1 MGIESKNVIDIP
13 ETKVNKPSEQDT
25 KKAVENVKQNISR
38 AKEAHKA
45 GDIEAQVGPILEKFG
60 VNSNQIDKI
69 VSSLSKMSDSKRKNF
84 IESIKFAGEVGD
96 KGLIDSELKDILN
109 IKETKNILEKNA
121 KNKAE
126 INQNK
131 TEINQNKTE
140 INQNKTEINQ
150 NKTEINQNKTEIN
163 QNKTE
168 INQNKTEINQNKTK
182 EVINNSQTKVNN
194 EKVQENTRIEQDL
207 QSLRKMANSLG
218 NKPEYQAYKDV
229 LMKYDVAD
237 FMANKEQVLAEL
249 KQALSPKV
257 LANIAKEVG
266 VNTPE
271 YKEFKN
277 TLISLEGGSGS
288 YFKSQFEAIERV
300 GAEYAKDFGKLGV
313 DRAGGKTDLDGNL
326 KFDSGN
332 SVIKVDKEGKRSLSL
347 KGSDYELKSDVADQ
361 EITKK
366 IDESTNKLQE
376 KLEPINKEL
385 GSIEELQ
392 KFMEKNK
399 DLPIEE
405 IQKFI
410 FFNFKDKI
418 DISDLQFLRT
428 KEELSLRLEKRGK
441 ELQKEKNRL
450 VFSTNEFIKNLLQQN
465 AIDTEKKDFERKKV
479 LDFLNKIG
487 FDLIPQKVSENI
499 FKMINESSSYKM
511 KLGLSDD
518 INIAEGKFGIQKQ
531 SDGLQ
536 FKDKKAFIKLVN
548 KMLTGTEDLPN
559 TMTDSGT
566 ISFFNSAK
574 DKKEGNINTSKKEY
588 INTQLGASPQFRIME
603 NLGIGI

>member
-1 MGIESKNVIDIP
+1 MWVEKQNSNESSEKQI
-13 ETKVNKPSEQDT
+13 NKPKKTEQET
-25 KKAVENVKQNISR
+25 QKAVDNVKQNISK
-38 AKEAHKA
+38 AKEAHKS
-45 GDIEAQVGPILEKFG
+45 GDIETQVWPILEKFWISEKR
-60 VNSNQIDKI
+60 VDTIINRLSKLNDKSREALINQIKSWNKDLAIKI
-69 VSSLSKMSDSKRKNF
+69 
-84 IESIKFAGEVGD
+84 
-96 KGLIDSELKDILN
+96 IDRLAPEGN
-109 IKETKNILEKNA
+109 V
-121 KNKAE
+121 NKE

-131 TEINQNKTE
+131 TEINDNNAKIQQVKTE
-140 INQNKTEINQ
+140 EKQVKTE
-150 NKTEINQNKTEIN
+150 EVR
-163 QNKTE
+163 
-168 INQNKTEINQNKTK
+168 
-182 EVINNSQTKVNN
+182 VINKIEENKDLERDYNNLRNIAKNLDSSNSQYRDFKAVL
-194 EKVQENTRIEQDL
+194 EKFYPITEEN
-207 QSLRKMANSLG
+207 K
-218 NKPEYQAYKDV
+218 
-229 LMKYDVAD
+229 
-237 FMANKEQVLAEL
+237 KEFISEL

-257 LANIAKEVG
+257 LASIAKEVW

-277 TLISLEGGSGS
+277 TLISLEWWSGS

-300 GAEYAKDFGKLGV
+300 GAEYAKDFWKLWV
-313 DRAGGKTDLDGNL
+313 DKAGARTDLDWNL

-385 GSIEELQ
+385 WSIEELQ

-410 FFNFKDKI
+410 FLNFKDEI
-418 DISDLQFLRT
+418 NISELQFLRT

-479 LDFLNKIG
+479 LDFLNKIW

-511 KLGLSDD
+511 KLWLSDD
-518 INIAEGKFGIQKQ
+518 INIAEWKFWIQKQ

-548 KMLTGTEDLPN
+548 KMLTWTEDLPN

-574 DKKEGNINTSKKEY
+574 DKKEWNINTSKKEY
-588 INTQLGASPQFRIME
+588 INTQLWASPQFRIME

>member
-1 MGIESKNVIDIP
+1 MWVEKQNSNESSEKQI
-13 ETKVNKPSEQDT
+13 NKPKKTEQET
-25 KKAVENVKQNISR
+25 QKAVENVKQNISK
-38 AKEAHKA
+38 AKEAHKS
-45 GDIEAQVGPILEKFG
+45 GDIETQVWPILEKFWISEKR
-60 VNSNQIDKI
+60 VDTIINRLSKLNDKSREVLINQIKSWNKDLAIKI
-69 VSSLSKMSDSKRKNF
+69 
-84 IESIKFAGEVGD
+84 
-96 KGLIDSELKDILN
+96 IDRLAPEGN
-109 IKETKNILEKNA
+109 V
-121 KNKAE
+121 NKE

-131 TEINQNKTE
+131 TEINDNNAKIQQVKTE
-140 INQNKTEINQ
+140 EKQVKTEEKQ
-150 NKTEINQNKTEIN
+150 VKTEEVR
-163 QNKTE
+163 
-168 INQNKTEINQNKTK
+168 
-182 EVINNSQTKVNN
+182 VINKIEENKDLERDYNNLRNIAKNLDFSNSQYRDFKAVL
-194 EKVQENTRIEQDL
+194 EKFYPITEEN
-207 QSLRKMANSLG
+207 K
-218 NKPEYQAYKDV
+218 
-229 LMKYDVAD
+229 
-237 FMANKEQVLAEL
+237 KEFISEL

-257 LANIAKEVG
+257 LASIAKEVW

-277 TLISLEGGSGS
+277 TLISLEWWSGS

-300 GAEYAKDFGKLGV
+300 GAEYAKDFWKLWV
-313 DRAGGKTDLDGNL
+313 DKAGARTDLDWNL

-361 EITKK
+361 EITNK
-366 IDESTNKLQE
+366 IDEATNKLQD

-385 GSIEELQ
+385 WSIEEIQ

-410 FFNFKDKI
+410 FLNFKDEI
-418 DISDLQFLRT
+418 NISDLQFLRT

-479 LDFLNKIG
+479 LDFLNKIW

-511 KLGLSDD
+511 KLWLSDD
-518 INIAEGKFGIQKQ
+518 INIAEWKFWIQKQ

-548 KMLTGTEDLPN
+548 KMLTWTEDLPN

-574 DKKEGNINTSKKEY
+574 DKKEWNINTSKKEY
-588 INTQLGASPQFRIME
+588 INTQLWASPQFRIME

>member
-1 MGIESKNVIDIP
+1 MSI
-13 ETKVNKPSEQDT
+13 ETKNNLDSQEQKINKPKKTEQET
-25 KKAVENVKQNISR
+25 QKAVENVKKWIDK
-38 AKEAHKA
+38 AKEARNMWN
-45 GDIEAQVGPILEKFG
+45 IETQVWPILERFWISEKD
-60 VNSNQIDKI
+60 VNKVVNI
-69 VSSLSKMSDSKRKNF
+69 LSKSWESFKNNF
-84 IESIKFAGEVGD
+84 IKKINLFWKSGN
-96 KGLIDSELKDILN
+96 KDFI
-109 IKETKNILEKNA
+109 IKEINRLVW
-121 KNKAE
+121 NKE
-126 INQNK
+126 D
-131 TEINQNKTE
+131 
-140 INQNKTEINQ
+140 
-150 NKTEINQNKTEIN
+150 
-163 QNKTE
+163 
-168 INQNKTEINQNKTK
+168 NQNKTEINQNKTK
-182 EVINNSQTKVNN
+182 EVINISQTKVNN

-207 QSLRKMANSLG
+207 QSLRKMANSLW

-229 LMKYDVAD
+229 LKKYDVAD

-257 LANIAKEVG
+257 LASIAKEVW

-277 TLISLEGGSGS
+277 TLISLEWWSGS

-300 GAEYAKDFGKLGV
+300 GAEYAKDFWKLWV
-313 DRAGGKTDLDGNL
+313 DRAGGKTDLDWNL

-366 IDESTNKLQE
+366 IDDATNSLQK

-385 GSIEELQ
+385 WSIEEIQ

-410 FFNFKDKI
+410 FLNFKDEI
-418 DISDLQFLRT
+418 NISDLQFLRT

-479 LDFLNKIG
+479 LDFLNKIW

-499 FKMINESSSYKM
+499 FKMINESSSYKI
-511 KLGLSDD
+511 KLWLSDD
-518 INIAEGKFGIQKQ
+518 INIAEWKFWIQKQ

-548 KMLTGTEDLPN
+548 KMLTWTEDLPN

-574 DKKEGNINTSKKEY
+574 DKKEWNINTSKKEY
-588 INTQLGASPQFRIME
+588 INTQLWASPQFRIME

>member
-1 MGIESKNVIDIP
+1 MWIESKNVIDIP

-45 GDIEAQVGPILEKFG
+45 WDIEAQVWPILEKFW

-84 IESIKFAGEVGD
+84 IESIKFAGEVWD
-96 KGLIDSELKDILN
+96 KWLIDSELKDILN

-131 TEINQNKTE
+131 A
-140 INQNKTEINQ
+140 
-150 NKTEINQNKTEIN
+150 EINQNKTEIN

-207 QSLRKMANSLG
+207 QSLRKMANSLW

-257 LANIAKEVG
+257 LASIAKEVW

-277 TLISLEGGSGS
+277 TLISLEWWSGS

-300 GAEYAKDFGKLGV
+300 GAEYAKDFWKLWV
-313 DRAGGKTDLDGNL
+313 DRAGGKTDLDWNL

-385 GSIEELQ
+385 WSIEELQ

-410 FFNFKDKI
+410 FLNFKEKI

-479 LDFLNKIG
+479 LDFLNKIW

-511 KLGLSDD
+511 KLWLSDD
-518 INIAEGKFGIQKQ
+518 INIAEWKFWIQKQ

-548 KMLTGTEDLPN
+548 KMLTWTEDLPN

-574 DKKEGNINTSKKEY
+574 DKKEWNINTSKKEY
-588 INTQLGASPQFRIME
+588 INTQLWASPQFRIME

>member
-1 MGIESKNVIDIP
+1 MSI
-13 ETKVNKPSEQDT
+13 ETKNNLDSQEQKINKPKKTEQET
-25 KKAVENVKQNISR
+25 QKAVENVKKWIDK
-38 AKEAHKA
+38 AKEARNMWN
-45 GDIEAQVGPILEKFG
+45 IETQVWPILERFWISEKD
-60 VNSNQIDKI
+60 VNKVVNI
-69 VSSLSKMSDSKRKNF
+69 LSKSWESFKNNF
-84 IESIKFAGEVGD
+84 IKKINLFWKSGN
-96 KGLIDSELKDILN
+96 KDFI
-109 IKETKNILEKNA
+109 IKEINRLVW
-121 KNKAE
+121 NKE
-126 INQNK
+126 DS
-131 TEINQNKTE
+131 
-140 INQNKTEINQ
+140 
-150 NKTEINQNKTEIN
+150 

-182 EVINNSQTKVNN
+182 EVINISQTKVNN

-207 QSLRKMANSLG
+207 QSLIKMANSLW

-257 LANIAKEVG
+257 LASIAKEVW

-277 TLISLEGGSGS
+277 TLISLEWWSGS

-300 GAEYAKDFGKLGV
+300 GAEYAKDFWKLWV
-313 DRAGGKTDLDGNL
+313 DRAGGKTDLDWNL

-385 GSIEELQ
+385 WSIEELQ

-410 FFNFKDKI
+410 FLNFKEKI

-479 LDFLNKIG
+479 LDFLNKIW

-511 KLGLSDD
+511 KLWLSDD
-518 INIAEGKFGIQKQ
+518 INIAEWKFWIQKQ

-548 KMLTGTEDLPN
+548 KMLTWTEDLPN

-574 DKKEGNINTSKKEY
+574 DKKEWNINTSKKEY
-588 INTQLGASPQFRIME
+588 INTQLWASPQFRIME

>member
-1 MGIESKNVIDIP
+1 MWVEKQNSNESSEKQI
-13 ETKVNKPSEQDT
+13 NKPKKTEQET
-25 KKAVENVKQNISR
+25 QKAVENVKQNISK
-38 AKEAHKA
+38 AKEAHKS
-45 GDIEAQVGPILEKFG
+45 GDIETQVWPILEKFWISEKR
-60 VNSNQIDKI
+60 VDTIINRLSKLNDKSREALINQIKSWNKDLAIKI
-69 VSSLSKMSDSKRKNF
+69 
-84 IESIKFAGEVGD
+84 
-96 KGLIDSELKDILN
+96 IDRLAPEGN
-109 IKETKNILEKNA
+109 V
-121 KNKAE
+121 NKE

-131 TEINQNKTE
+131 TEINDNNAKIQQVKTE
-140 INQNKTEINQ
+140 EKQVKTE
-150 NKTEINQNKTEIN
+150 EVR
-163 QNKTE
+163 
-168 INQNKTEINQNKTK
+168 
-182 EVINNSQTKVNN
+182 VINKIEENKDLERNYNNLRNIAKNLDSSNSQYRDFKAVL
-194 EKVQENTRIEQDL
+194 EKFYPITEEN
-207 QSLRKMANSLG
+207 K
-218 NKPEYQAYKDV
+218 
-229 LMKYDVAD
+229 
-237 FMANKEQVLAEL
+237 KEFISEL

-257 LANIAKEVG
+257 LASIAKEVW

-277 TLISLEGGSGS
+277 TLISLEWWSGS

-300 GAEYAKDFGKLGV
+300 GAEYAKDFWKLWV
-313 DRAGGKTDLDGNL
+313 DRAGGKTDLDWNL

-385 GSIEELQ
+385 WSIEELQ

-410 FFNFKDKI
+410 FLNFKEKI

-479 LDFLNKIG
+479 LDFLNKIW

-511 KLGLSDD
+511 KLWLSDD
-518 INIAEGKFGIQKQ
+518 INIAEWKFWIQKQ

-548 KMLTGTEDLPN
+548 KMLTWTEDLPN

-574 DKKEGNINTSKKEY
+574 DKKEWNINTSKKEY
-588 INTQLGASPQFRIME
+588 INTQLWASPQFRIME

>member
-1 MGIESKNVIDIP
+1 MWIEKQNSNESSEKQI
-13 ETKVNKPSEQDT
+13 NKPKRTEQET
-25 KKAVENVKQNISR
+25 QKAVDDVKQNISK
-38 AKEAHKA
+38 AKEAHKS
-45 GDIEAQVGPILEKFG
+45 GDIEAQVWPILEKFWVSEKRVDVI
-60 VNSNQIDKI
+60 VNRLSKLNDKSREVLINQIKSWNKDLVNKI
-69 VSSLSKMSDSKRKNF
+69 VDRLAP
-84 IESIKFAGEVGD
+84 EG
-96 KGLIDSELKDILN
+96 N
-109 IKETKNILEKNA
+109 I
-121 KNKAE
+121 NK
-126 INQNK
+126 
-131 TEINQNKTE
+131 
-140 INQNKTEINQ
+140 
-150 NKTEINQNKTEIN
+150 
-163 QNKTE
+163 E

-182 EVINNSQTKVNN
+182 EIINISQTKVNN

-207 QSLRKMANSLG
+207 QSLRKMANSLW

-237 FMANKEQVLAEL
+237 FMANKEQVLVEL

-257 LANIAKEVG
+257 LASIAKEVW

-277 TLISLEGGSGS
+277 TLISLEWWSGS

-300 GAEYAKDFGKLGV
+300 GAEYAKDFWKLWV
-313 DRAGGKTDLDGNL
+313 DRAGGKTDLDWNL

-385 GSIEELQ
+385 WSIEELQ

-410 FFNFKDKI
+410 FLNFKEKI

-479 LDFLNKIG
+479 LDFLNKIW

-511 KLGLSDD
+511 KLWLSDD
-518 INIAEGKFGIQKQ
+518 INIAEWKFWIQKQ

-548 KMLTGTEDLPN
+548 KMLTWTEDLPN

-574 DKKEGNINTSKKEY
+574 DKKEWNINTSKKEY
-588 INTQLGASPQFRIME
+588 INTQLWASPQFRIME

>member
-1 MGIESKNVIDIP
+1 MSI
-13 ETKVNKPSEQDT
+13 ETKNNLDSQEQKINKPKKTEQET
-25 KKAVENVKQNISR
+25 QKAVENVKKWIDK
-38 AKEAHKA
+38 AKEARNMWN
-45 GDIEAQVGPILEKFG
+45 IETQVWPILERFWVSEKD
-60 VNSNQIDKI
+60 VNKVVNI
-69 VSSLSKMSDSKRKNF
+69 LSKSWESFKNNF
-84 IESIKFAGEVGD
+84 IKKINLFWKSGN
-96 KGLIDSELKDILN
+96 KDFI
-109 IKETKNILEKNA
+109 IKEINRLVW
-121 KNKAE
+121 NKE
-126 INQNK
+126 DS
-131 TEINQNKTE
+131 
-140 INQNKTEINQ
+140 
-150 NKTEINQNKTEIN
+150 
-163 QNKTE
+163 
-168 INQNKTEINQNKTK
+168 QNKTEINQNKTK
-182 EVINNSQTKVNN
+182 EVINISQTKVNN

-207 QSLRKMANSLG
+207 QSLRKMANSLW

-257 LANIAKEVG
+257 LASIAKEVW

-277 TLISLEGGSGS
+277 TLISLEWWSGS

-300 GAEYAKDFGKLGV
+300 GAEYAKDFWKLWV
-313 DRAGGKTDLDGNL
+313 DRAGGKTDLDWNL

-385 GSIEELQ
+385 WSIEELQ

-410 FFNFKDKI
+410 FLNFKEKI

-479 LDFLNKIG
+479 LDFLNKIW

-511 KLGLSDD
+511 KLWLSDD
-518 INIAEGKFGIQKQ
+518 INIAEWKFWIQKQ

-548 KMLTGTEDLPN
+548 KMLTWTEDLPN

-574 DKKEGNINTSKKEY
+574 DKKEWNINTSKKEY
-588 INTQLGASPQFRIME
+588 INTQLWASPQFRIME

>member
-1 MGIESKNVIDIP
+1 MWIEKQNSNESSEKQI
-13 ETKVNKPSEQDT
+13 NKPKRTEQET
-25 KKAVENVKQNISR
+25 QKAVDDVKQNISK
-38 AKEAHKA
+38 AKEAHKS
-45 GDIEAQVGPILEKFG
+45 GDIETQVWPILEKFWISEKR
-60 VNSNQIDKI
+60 VDTIINRLSKLNDKSREALINQIKSWNKDLVNKI
-69 VSSLSKMSDSKRKNF
+69 VDRLAP
-84 IESIKFAGEVGD
+84 EG
-96 KGLIDSELKDILN
+96 N
-109 IKETKNILEKNA
+109 I
-121 KNKAE
+121 NK
-126 INQNK
+126 
-131 TEINQNKTE
+131 
-140 INQNKTEINQ
+140 
-150 NKTEINQNKTEIN
+150 
-163 QNKTE
+163 E

-182 EVINNSQTKVNN
+182 EVINISQTKVNN

-207 QSLRKMANSLG
+207 QSLRKMANSLW

-257 LANIAKEVG
+257 LASIAKEVW

-277 TLISLEGGSGS
+277 TLISLEWWSGS
-288 YFKSQFEAIERV
+288 YFKSQFEAIEKV
-300 GAEYAKDFGKLGV
+300 GAEYAKDFWKLWV
-313 DRAGGKTDLDGNL
+313 DRAGGKTDLDWNL

-385 GSIEELQ
+385 WSIEELQ

-410 FFNFKDKI
+410 FLNFKEKI

-479 LDFLNKIG
+479 LDFLNKIW

-511 KLGLSDD
+511 KLWLSDD
-518 INIAEGKFGIQKQ
+518 INIAEWKFWIQKQ

-548 KMLTGTEDLPN
+548 KMLTWTEDLPN

-574 DKKEGNINTSKKEY
+574 DKKEWNINTSKKEY
-588 INTQLGASPQFRIME
+588 INTQLWASPQFRIME

>member
-1 MGIESKNVIDIP
+1 MSI
-13 ETKVNKPSEQDT
+13 ETKNNLDSQEQKINKPKKTEQET
-25 KKAVENVKQNISR
+25 QKAVENVKKWIDK
-38 AKEAHKA
+38 AKEARNMWN
-45 GDIEAQVGPILEKFG
+45 IETQVWPILERFWISEKD
-60 VNSNQIDKI
+60 VNKVVNI
-69 VSSLSKMSDSKRKNF
+69 LSKSWESFKNNF
-84 IESIKFAGEVGD
+84 IKKINLFWKSGN
-96 KGLIDSELKDILN
+96 KDFI
-109 IKETKNILEKNA
+109 IKEINRLVW
-121 KNKAE
+121 NKE
-126 INQNK
+126 DS
-131 TEINQNKTE
+131 
-140 INQNKTEINQ
+140 
-150 NKTEINQNKTEIN
+150 
-163 QNKTE
+163 
-168 INQNKTEINQNKTK
+168 QNKTEINQNKTK
-182 EVINNSQTKVNN
+182 EVINISQTKVNN

-207 QSLRKMANSLG
+207 QSLRKMANSLW

-257 LANIAKEVG
+257 LASIAKEVW

-277 TLISLEGGSGS
+277 TLISLEWWSGS
-288 YFKSQFEAIERV
+288 YFKSQFEAIEKV
-300 GAEYAKDFGKLGV
+300 GAEYAKDFWKLWV
-313 DRAGGKTDLDGNL
+313 DRAGGKTDLDWNL

-385 GSIEELQ
+385 WSIEELQ

-399 DLPIEE
+399 NLPIEE

-410 FFNFKDKI
+410 FLNFKEKI

-479 LDFLNKIG
+479 LDFLNKIW

-511 KLGLSDD
+511 KLWLSDD
-518 INIAEGKFGIQKQ
+518 INIAEWKFWIQKQ

-548 KMLTGTEDLPN
+548 KMLTWTEDLPN

-574 DKKEGNINTSKKEY
+574 DKKEWNINTSKKEY
-588 INTQLGASPQFRIME
+588 INTQLWASPQFRIME

>member
-1 MGIESKNVIDIP
+1 MSI
-13 ETKVNKPSEQDT
+13 ETKNNLDSQEQKINKPKKTEQET
-25 KKAVENVKQNISR
+25 QKAVENVKKWIDK
-38 AKEAHKA
+38 AKEARNMWN
-45 GDIEAQVGPILEKFG
+45 IETQVWPILERFWVSEKD
-60 VNSNQIDKI
+60 VNKVVNI
-69 VSSLSKMSDSKRKNF
+69 LSKSWESFKNNF
-84 IESIKFAGEVGD
+84 IKKINLFWKSGN
-96 KGLIDSELKDILN
+96 KDFI
-109 IKETKNILEKNA
+109 IKEINRLVW
-121 KNKAE
+121 NKE
-126 INQNK
+126 DS
-131 TEINQNKTE
+131 
-140 INQNKTEINQ
+140 
-150 NKTEINQNKTEIN
+150 
-163 QNKTE
+163 
-168 INQNKTEINQNKTK
+168 QNKTEINQNKTK
-182 EVINNSQTKVNN
+182 EVINISQTKVNN

-207 QSLRKMANSLG
+207 QSLRKMANSLW

-257 LANIAKEVG
+257 LASIAKEVW

-277 TLISLEGGSGS
+277 TLISLEWWSGS

-300 GAEYAKDFGKLGV
+300 GAEYAKDFWKLWV
-313 DRAGGKTDLDGNL
+313 DRAGGKTDLDWNL

-385 GSIEELQ
+385 WSIEELQ

-410 FFNFKDKI
+410 FLNFKEKI

-479 LDFLNKIG
+479 LDFLNKIW

-511 KLGLSDD
+511 KLWLSDD
-518 INIAEGKFGIQKQ
+518 INIAEWKFWIQKQ

-536 FKDKKAFIKLVN
+536 FKDKKAFLKLVH
-548 KMLTGTEDLPN
+548 KMLTWTEDLPN

-574 DKKEGNINTSKKEY
+574 DKKEWNINTSKKEY
-588 INTQLGASPQFRIME
+588 INTQLWASPQFRIME

>member
-1 MGIESKNVIDIP
+1 MWIEKQNSNESSEKQI
-13 ETKVNKPSEQDT
+13 NKPKRTEQET
-25 KKAVENVKQNISR
+25 QKAVDDVKQNISK
-38 AKEAHKA
+38 AKEAHKS
-45 GDIEAQVGPILEKFG
+45 GDIEAQVWPILEKFWVSEKRVDVI
-60 VNSNQIDKI
+60 VNRLSKLNDKSREVLINQIKSWNKDLVNKI
-69 VSSLSKMSDSKRKNF
+69 VDRLAP
-84 IESIKFAGEVGD
+84 EG
-96 KGLIDSELKDILN
+96 N
-109 IKETKNILEKNA
+109 I
-121 KNKAE
+121 NKE

-140 INQNKTEINQ
+140 
-150 NKTEINQNKTEIN
+150 
-163 QNKTE
+163 
-168 INQNKTEINQNKTK
+168 

-194 EKVQENTRIEQDL
+194 EKVQENTRREQDL
-207 QSLRKMANSLG
+207 QSLRKMANSLW

-257 LANIAKEVG
+257 LASIAKEVW

-277 TLISLEGGSGS
+277 TLISLEWWSGS

-300 GAEYAKDFGKLGV
+300 GAEYAKDFWKLWV
-313 DRAGGKTDLDGNL
+313 DKAGARTDLDWNL

-385 GSIEELQ
+385 WSIEELQ

-410 FFNFKDKI
+410 FLNFKEKI

-479 LDFLNKIG
+479 LDFLNKIW

-511 KLGLSDD
+511 KLWLSDD
-518 INIAEGKFGIQKQ
+518 INIAEWKFWIQKQ

-548 KMLTGTEDLPN
+548 KMLTWTEDLPN

-574 DKKEGNINTSKKEY
+574 DKKEWNINTSKKEY
-588 INTQLGASPQFRIME
+588 INTQLWSSPQFRIME

>member
-1 MGIESKNVIDIP
+1 M
-13 ETKVNKPSEQDT
+13 
-25 KKAVENVKQNISR
+25 
-38 AKEAHKA
+38 
-45 GDIEAQVGPILEKFG
+45 
-60 VNSNQIDKI
+60 
-69 VSSLSKMSDSKRKNF
+69 
-84 IESIKFAGEVGD
+84 
-96 KGLIDSELKDILN
+96 
-109 IKETKNILEKNA
+109 
-121 KNKAE
+121 
-126 INQNK
+126 
-131 TEINQNKTE
+131 
-140 INQNKTEINQ
+140 
-150 NKTEINQNKTEIN
+150 
-163 QNKTE
+163 
-168 INQNKTEINQNKTK
+168 
-182 EVINNSQTKVNN
+182 NN

-207 QSLRKMANSLG
+207 QSLRKMANSLW

-257 LANIAKEVG
+257 LASIAKEVW

-277 TLISLEGGSGS
+277 TLISLEWWSGS
-288 YFKSQFEAIERV
+288 YFKSQFDAIERV
-300 GAEYAKDFGKLGV
+300 GAEYAKDFWKLWV
-313 DRAGGKTDLDGNL
+313 DRAGGKTDLDWNL

-385 GSIEELQ
+385 WSIEELQ

-410 FFNFKDKI
+410 FLNFKEKI

-479 LDFLNKIG
+479 LDFLNKIW

-511 KLGLSDD
+511 KLWLSDD
-518 INIAEGKFGIQKQ
+518 INIAEWKFWIQKQ

-548 KMLTGTEDLPN
+548 KMLTWTEDLPN

-574 DKKEGNINTSKKEY
+574 DKKEWNINTSKKEY
-588 INTQLGASPQFRIME
+588 INTQLWASPQFRIME

>member
-1 MGIESKNVIDIP
+1 MWVEKQNSNESSEKQI
-13 ETKVNKPSEQDT
+13 NKPKKTEQET
-25 KKAVENVKQNISR
+25 QKAVDNVKQNISK
-38 AKEAHKA
+38 AKEAHKS
-45 GDIEAQVGPILEKFG
+45 GDIETQVWPILEKFWISEKR
-60 VNSNQIDKI
+60 VDTIINRLSKLNDKSREALINQIKSWNKDLAIKI
-69 VSSLSKMSDSKRKNF
+69 
-84 IESIKFAGEVGD
+84 
-96 KGLIDSELKDILN
+96 IDRLAPEGN
-109 IKETKNILEKNA
+109 V
-121 KNKAE
+121 NKE

-131 TEINQNKTE
+131 TEINDNNAKIQQVKTE
-140 INQNKTEINQ
+140 EKQVKTEEKQ
-150 NKTEINQNKTEIN
+150 VKTEEVR
-163 QNKTE
+163 
-168 INQNKTEINQNKTK
+168 
-182 EVINNSQTKVNN
+182 VINKIEENKDLERDYNNLRNIAKNLDSSNSQYRDFKAVL
-194 EKVQENTRIEQDL
+194 EKFYPITEEN
-207 QSLRKMANSLG
+207 K
-218 NKPEYQAYKDV
+218 
-229 LMKYDVAD
+229 
-237 FMANKEQVLAEL
+237 KEFISEL

-257 LANIAKEVG
+257 LASIAKEVW

-277 TLISLEGGSGS
+277 TLISLEWWSGS

-300 GAEYAKDFGKLGV
+300 GAEYAKDFWKLWV
-313 DRAGGKTDLDGNL
+313 DKAGARTDLDWNL

-385 GSIEELQ
+385 WSIEELQ

-410 FFNFKDKI
+410 FLNFKDEI
-418 DISDLQFLRT
+418 NISELQFLRT

-479 LDFLNKIG
+479 LDFLNKIW

-511 KLGLSDD
+511 KLWLSDD
-518 INIAEGKFGIQKQ
+518 INIAEWKFWIQKQ

-548 KMLTGTEDLPN
+548 KMLTWTEDLPN

-574 DKKEGNINTSKKEY
+574 DKKEWNINTSKKEY
-588 INTQLGASPQFRIME
+588 INTQLWASPQFRIME

>member
-1 MGIESKNVIDIP
+1 MWVEKQNSNESSEKQI
-13 ETKVNKPSEQDT
+13 NKPKKTEQET
-25 KKAVENVKQNISR
+25 QKAVENVKQNISK
-38 AKEAHKA
+38 AKEAHKS
-45 GDIEAQVGPILEKFG
+45 GDIETQVWPILEKFWISEKRVDVI
-60 VNSNQIDKI
+60 VNRLSKLNDKSREALINQIKSWNKDLAIKI
-69 VSSLSKMSDSKRKNF
+69 
-84 IESIKFAGEVGD
+84 
-96 KGLIDSELKDILN
+96 IDRLAPEGN
-109 IKETKNILEKNA
+109 V
-121 KNKAE
+121 NKE

-131 TEINQNKTE
+131 TEINDNNAKIQQVKTE
-140 INQNKTEINQ
+140 EKQVKTE
-150 NKTEINQNKTEIN
+150 EVR
-163 QNKTE
+163 
-168 INQNKTEINQNKTK
+168 
-182 EVINNSQTKVNN
+182 VINKIEENKDLERDYNNLRNIAKNLDSSNSQYRDFKAVL
-194 EKVQENTRIEQDL
+194 EKFYPITEEN
-207 QSLRKMANSLG
+207 K
-218 NKPEYQAYKDV
+218 
-229 LMKYDVAD
+229 
-237 FMANKEQVLAEL
+237 KEFISEL

-257 LANIAKEVG
+257 LASIAKEVW

-277 TLISLEGGSGS
+277 TLISLEWWSGS

-300 GAEYAKDFGKLGV
+300 GAEYAKDFWKLWV
-313 DRAGGKTDLDGNL
+313 DRAGGKTDLDWNL

-385 GSIEELQ
+385 WSIEELQ

-410 FFNFKDKI
+410 FLNFKEKI

-479 LDFLNKIG
+479 LDFLNKIW

-511 KLGLSDD
+511 KLWLSDD
-518 INIAEGKFGIQKQ
+518 INIAEWKFWIQKQ

-548 KMLTGTEDLPN
+548 KMLTWTEDLPN

-574 DKKEGNINTSKKEY
+574 DKKEWNINTSKKEY
-588 INTQLGASPQFRIME
+588 INTQLWASPQFRIME

>member
-1 MGIESKNVIDIP
+1 MWVEKQNSNESSEKQI
-13 ETKVNKPSEQDT
+13 NKPKKTEQET
-25 KKAVENVKQNISR
+25 QKAVENVKQNISK
-38 AKEAHKA
+38 AKEAHKS
-45 GDIEAQVGPILEKFG
+45 GDIETQVWPILEKFWISEKR
-60 VNSNQIDKI
+60 VDTIINRLSKLNDKSREALINQIKSWNKDLAIKI
-69 VSSLSKMSDSKRKNF
+69 
-84 IESIKFAGEVGD
+84 
-96 KGLIDSELKDILN
+96 IDRLAPEGN
-109 IKETKNILEKNA
+109 V
-121 KNKAE
+121 NKE

-131 TEINQNKTE
+131 TEINDNNAKIQQVKTE
-140 INQNKTEINQ
+140 EKQVKTE
-150 NKTEINQNKTEIN
+150 EVR
-163 QNKTE
+163 
-168 INQNKTEINQNKTK
+168 
-182 EVINNSQTKVNN
+182 VINKIEENKDLERNYNNLRNIAKNLDSSNSQYRDFKAVL
-194 EKVQENTRIEQDL
+194 EKFYPITEEN
-207 QSLRKMANSLG
+207 K
-218 NKPEYQAYKDV
+218 
-229 LMKYDVAD
+229 
-237 FMANKEQVLAEL
+237 KEFISEL

-257 LANIAKEVG
+257 LASIAKEVW

-277 TLISLEGGSGS
+277 TLISLEWWSGS

-300 GAEYAKDFGKLGV
+300 GAEYAKDFWKLWV
-313 DRAGGKTDLDGNL
+313 DRAGGKTDLDWNL

-385 GSIEELQ
+385 WSIEELQ

-410 FFNFKDKI
+410 FLNFKEKI

-479 LDFLNKIG
+479 LDFLNKIW

-511 KLGLSDD
+511 KLWLSDD
-518 INIAEGKFGIQKQ
+518 INIAEWKFWIQKQ

-548 KMLTGTEDLPN
+548 KMLTWTEDLPN

-574 DKKEGNINTSKKEY
+574 DKKEWNINTSKKEY
-588 INTQLGASPQFRIME
+588 INAQLWASPQFRIME

>member
-1 MGIESKNVIDIP
+1 MWIEKQNSNESSEKQI
-13 ETKVNKPSEQDT
+13 NKPKRTEQET
-25 KKAVENVKQNISR
+25 QKAVDDVKQNISK
-38 AKEAHKA
+38 AKEAHKS
-45 GDIEAQVGPILEKFG
+45 GDIEAQVWPILEKFWVSEKRVDVI
-60 VNSNQIDKI
+60 VNRLSKLNDKSREVLINQIKSWNKDLVNKI
-69 VSSLSKMSDSKRKNF
+69 VDRLAP
-84 IESIKFAGEVGD
+84 EG
-96 KGLIDSELKDILN
+96 N
-109 IKETKNILEKNA
+109 I
-121 KNKAE
+121 NKE

-140 INQNKTEINQ
+140 
-150 NKTEINQNKTEIN
+150 
-163 QNKTE
+163 
-168 INQNKTEINQNKTK
+168 

-207 QSLRKMANSLG
+207 QSLRKMANSLW

-257 LANIAKEVG
+257 LASIAKEVW

-277 TLISLEGGSGS
+277 TLISLEWWSGS

-300 GAEYAKDFGKLGV
+300 GAEYAKDFWKLWV
-313 DRAGGKTDLDGNL
+313 DRAGGKTDLDWNL

-385 GSIEELQ
+385 WSIEELQ

-410 FFNFKDKI
+410 FLNFKEKI

-479 LDFLNKIG
+479 LDFLNKIW

-511 KLGLSDD
+511 KLWLSDD
-518 INIAEGKFGIQKQ
+518 INIAEWKFWIQKQ

-548 KMLTGTEDLPN
+548 KMLTWTEDLPN

-574 DKKEGNINTSKKEY
+574 DKKEWNINTSKKEY
-588 INTQLGASPQFRIME
+588 INTQLWASPQFRIME

>member
-1 MGIESKNVIDIP
+1 MWIEKQNSNESSEKQI
-13 ETKVNKPSEQDT
+13 NKPKRTEQET
-25 KKAVENVKQNISR
+25 QKAVDDVKQNISK
-38 AKEAHKA
+38 AKEAHKS
-45 GDIEAQVGPILEKFG
+45 GDIEAQVWPILEKFWVSEKRVDVI
-60 VNSNQIDKI
+60 VNRLSKLNDKSREVLINQIKSWNKDLVNKI
-69 VSSLSKMSDSKRKNF
+69 VDRLAP
-84 IESIKFAGEVGD
+84 EG
-96 KGLIDSELKDILN
+96 N
-109 IKETKNILEKNA
+109 I
-121 KNKAE
+121 NKE

-140 INQNKTEINQ
+140 
-150 NKTEINQNKTEIN
+150 
-163 QNKTE
+163 
-168 INQNKTEINQNKTK
+168 

-194 EKVQENTRIEQDL
+194 EKVQENTRREQDL
-207 QSLRKMANSLG
+207 QSLRKMANSLW

-237 FMANKEQVLAEL
+237 FIANKEQVLAEL

-257 LANIAKEVG
+257 LASIAKEVW

-277 TLISLEGGSGS
+277 TLISLEWWSGS

-300 GAEYAKDFGKLGV
+300 GAEYAKDFWKLWV
-313 DRAGGKTDLDGNL
+313 DKAGARTDLDWNL

-361 EITKK
+361 EIIKK

-385 GSIEELQ
+385 WSIEELQ

-410 FFNFKDKI
+410 FLNFKEKI

-479 LDFLNKIG
+479 LDFLNKIW

-511 KLGLSDD
+511 KLWLSDD
-518 INIAEGKFGIQKQ
+518 INIAEWKFWIQKQ

-548 KMLTGTEDLPN
+548 KMLTWTEDLPN

-574 DKKEGNINTSKKEY
+574 DKKEWNINTSKKEY
-588 INTQLGASPQFRIME
+588 INTQLWSSPQFRIME

>member
-1 MGIESKNVIDIP
+1 MWVEKQNSNESSEKQI
-13 ETKVNKPSEQDT
+13 NKPKKTEQET
-25 KKAVENVKQNISR
+25 QKAVENVKQNISK
-38 AKEAHKA
+38 AKEAHKS
-45 GDIEAQVGPILEKFG
+45 GDIETQVWPILEKFWISEKR
-60 VNSNQIDKI
+60 VDTIINRLSKLNDKSREALINQIKSWNKDLAIKI
-69 VSSLSKMSDSKRKNF
+69 
-84 IESIKFAGEVGD
+84 
-96 KGLIDSELKDILN
+96 IDRLAPEGN
-109 IKETKNILEKNA
+109 V
-121 KNKAE
+121 NKE

-131 TEINQNKTE
+131 TEINDNNAKIQQVKTE
-140 INQNKTEINQ
+140 EKQVKTEEKQ
-150 NKTEINQNKTEIN
+150 VKTEEKQVKTE
-163 QNKTE
+163 E
-168 INQNKTEINQNKTK
+168 VR
-182 EVINNSQTKVNN
+182 VINKIEENKDLERNYNNLRNIAKNLDSSNSQYRDFKAVL
-194 EKVQENTRIEQDL
+194 EKFYPITEEN
-207 QSLRKMANSLG
+207 K
-218 NKPEYQAYKDV
+218 
-229 LMKYDVAD
+229 
-237 FMANKEQVLAEL
+237 KEFISEL

-257 LANIAKEVG
+257 LASIAKEVW

-277 TLISLEGGSGS
+277 TLISLEWWSGS

-300 GAEYAKDFGKLGV
+300 GAEYAKDFWKLWV
-313 DRAGGKTDLDGNL
+313 DRAGGKTDLDWNL

-385 GSIEELQ
+385 WSIEELQ

-410 FFNFKDKI
+410 FLNFKEKI

-479 LDFLNKIG
+479 LDFLNKIW

-511 KLGLSDD
+511 KLWLSDD
-518 INIAEGKFGIQKQ
+518 INIAEWKFWIQKQ

-548 KMLTGTEDLPN
+548 KMLTWTEDLPN

-574 DKKEGNINTSKKEY
+574 DKKEWNINTSKKEY
-588 INTQLGASPQFRIME
+588 INTQLWASPQFRIME

>member
-1 MGIESKNVIDIP
+1 MSI
-13 ETKVNKPSEQDT
+13 ETKNNLDSQEQKINKPKKTEQET
-25 KKAVENVKQNISR
+25 QKAVENVKKWIDK
-38 AKEAHKA
+38 AKEARNMWN
-45 GDIEAQVGPILEKFG
+45 IETQVWPILERFWISEKD
-60 VNSNQIDKI
+60 VNKVVNI
-69 VSSLSKMSDSKRKNF
+69 LSKSWESFKNNF
-84 IESIKFAGEVGD
+84 IKKINLFWKSGN
-96 KGLIDSELKDILN
+96 KDFI
-109 IKETKNILEKNA
+109 IKEINRLVW
-121 KNKAE
+121 NKE
-126 INQNK
+126 DS
-131 TEINQNKTE
+131 
-140 INQNKTEINQ
+140 
-150 NKTEINQNKTEIN
+150 
-163 QNKTE
+163 
-168 INQNKTEINQNKTK
+168 QNKTEINQNKTK
-182 EVINNSQTKVNN
+182 EVINISQTKVNN

-207 QSLRKMANSLG
+207 QSLRKMANSLW

-257 LANIAKEVG
+257 LASIAKEVW

-277 TLISLEGGSGS
+277 TLISLEWWSGS
-288 YFKSQFEAIERV
+288 YFKSQFEAIEKV
-300 GAEYAKDFGKLGV
+300 GAEYAKDFWKLWV
-313 DRAGGKTDLDGNL
+313 DRAGGKTDLDWNL

-385 GSIEELQ
+385 WSIEELQ

-410 FFNFKDKI
+410 FLNFKEKI

-479 LDFLNKIG
+479 LDFLNKIW

-499 FKMINESSSYKM
+499 FKIINESSSYKM
-511 KLGLSDD
+511 KLWLSDD
-518 INIAEGKFGIQKQ
+518 INIAEWKFWIQKQ

-548 KMLTGTEDLPN
+548 KMLTWTEDLPN

-574 DKKEGNINTSKKEY
+574 DKKEWNINTSKKEY
-588 INTQLGASPQFRIME
+588 INTQLWASPQFRIME

>member
-1 MGIESKNVIDIP
+1 MWIEKQNSNESSEKQI
-13 ETKVNKPSEQDT
+13 NKPKRTEQET
-25 KKAVENVKQNISR
+25 QKAVDDVKQNISK
-38 AKEAHKA
+38 AKEAHKS
-45 GDIEAQVGPILEKFG
+45 GDIEAQVWPILEKFWVSEKRVDVI
-60 VNSNQIDKI
+60 VNRLSKLNDKSREVLINQIKSWNKDLVNKI
-69 VSSLSKMSDSKRKNF
+69 VDRLAP
-84 IESIKFAGEVGD
+84 EG
-96 KGLIDSELKDILN
+96 N
-109 IKETKNILEKNA
+109 I
-121 KNKAE
+121 NK
-126 INQNK
+126 
-131 TEINQNKTE
+131 
-140 INQNKTEINQ
+140 
-150 NKTEINQNKTEIN
+150 
-163 QNKTE
+163 E

-182 EVINNSQTKVNN
+182 EVINISQTKVNN

-207 QSLRKMANSLG
+207 QSLRKMANSLW

-229 LMKYDVAD
+229 LKKYDVAD

-257 LANIAKEVG
+257 LASIAKEVW

-277 TLISLEGGSGS
+277 TLISLEWWSGS

-300 GAEYAKDFGKLGV
+300 GAEYAKDFWKLWV
-313 DRAGGKTDLDGNL
+313 DRAGGKTDLDWNL

-385 GSIEELQ
+385 WSIEELQ

-410 FFNFKDKI
+410 FLNFKEKI

-479 LDFLNKIG
+479 LDFLNKIW

-511 KLGLSDD
+511 KLWLSDD
-518 INIAEGKFGIQKQ
+518 INIAEWKFWIQKQ

-548 KMLTGTEDLPN
+548 KMLTWTEDLPN

-574 DKKEGNINTSKKEY
+574 DKKEWNINTSKKEY
-588 INTQLGASPQFRIME
+588 INTQLWASPQFRIME

>member
-1 MGIESKNVIDIP
+1 MWVEKQNSNESSEKQI
-13 ETKVNKPSEQDT
+13 NKPKKTEQET
-25 KKAVENVKQNISR
+25 QKAVENVKQNISK
-38 AKEAHKA
+38 AKEAHKS
-45 GDIEAQVGPILEKFG
+45 GDIETQVWPILEKFWISEKRVDVI
-60 VNSNQIDKI
+60 VNRLSKLNDKSREALINQIKSWNKDLAIKI
-69 VSSLSKMSDSKRKNF
+69 
-84 IESIKFAGEVGD
+84 
-96 KGLIDSELKDILN
+96 IDRLAPEGN
-109 IKETKNILEKNA
+109 V
-121 KNKAE
+121 NKE

-131 TEINQNKTE
+131 TEINDNNAKIQQVKTE
-140 INQNKTEINQ
+140 EKQVKTEEKQ
-150 NKTEINQNKTEIN
+150 VKTEEVR
-163 QNKTE
+163 
-168 INQNKTEINQNKTK
+168 
-182 EVINNSQTKVNN
+182 VINKIEENKDLERDYNNLRNIAKNLDSSNSQYRDFKAVL
-194 EKVQENTRIEQDL
+194 EKFYPITEEN
-207 QSLRKMANSLG
+207 K
-218 NKPEYQAYKDV
+218 
-229 LMKYDVAD
+229 
-237 FMANKEQVLAEL
+237 KEFISEL

-257 LANIAKEVG
+257 LASIAKEVW

-277 TLISLEGGSGS
+277 TLISLEWWSGS

-300 GAEYAKDFGKLGV
+300 GAEYAKDFWKLWV
-313 DRAGGKTDLDGNL
+313 DRAGGKTDLDWNL

-385 GSIEELQ
+385 WSIEELQ

-410 FFNFKDKI
+410 FLNFKEKI

-479 LDFLNKIG
+479 LDFLNKIW

-511 KLGLSDD
+511 KLWLSDD
-518 INIAEGKFGIQKQ
+518 INIAEWKFWIQKQ

-548 KMLTGTEDLPN
+548 KMLTWTEDLPN

-574 DKKEGNINTSKKEY
+574 DKKEWNINTSKKEY
-588 INTQLGASPQFRIME
+588 INTQLWASPQFRIME

>member
-1 MGIESKNVIDIP
+1 MSI
-13 ETKVNKPSEQDT
+13 ETKNNLDSQEQKINKPKKTEQET
-25 KKAVENVKQNISR
+25 QKAVENVKKWIDK
-38 AKEAHKA
+38 AKEARNMWN
-45 GDIEAQVGPILEKFG
+45 IETQVWPILERFWISEKD
-60 VNSNQIDKI
+60 VNKVVNI
-69 VSSLSKMSDSKRKNF
+69 LSKSWESFKNNF
-84 IESIKFAGEVGD
+84 IKKINLFWKSGN
-96 KGLIDSELKDILN
+96 KDFI
-109 IKETKNILEKNA
+109 IKEINRLVW
-121 KNKAE
+121 NKE
-126 INQNK
+126 DS
-131 TEINQNKTE
+131 
-140 INQNKTEINQ
+140 
-150 NKTEINQNKTEIN
+150 
-163 QNKTE
+163 
-168 INQNKTEINQNKTK
+168 QNKTEINQNKTK
-182 EVINNSQTKVNN
+182 EVINISQTKVNN

-207 QSLRKMANSLG
+207 QSLRKMANSLW

-257 LANIAKEVG
+257 LASIAKEVW

-277 TLISLEGGSGS
+277 TLISLEWWSGS
-288 YFKSQFEAIERV
+288 YFKSQFEAIEKV
-300 GAEYAKDFGKLGV
+300 GAEYAKDFWKLWV
-313 DRAGGKTDLDGNL
+313 DRAGGKTDLDWNL

-385 GSIEELQ
+385 WSIEELQ

-410 FFNFKDKI
+410 FLNFKEKI

-479 LDFLNKIG
+479 LDFLNKIW

-511 KLGLSDD
+511 KLWLSDD
-518 INIAEGKFGIQKQ
+518 INIAEWKFWIQKQ

-548 KMLTGTEDLPN
+548 KMLTWTEDLPN

-574 DKKEGNINTSKKEY
+574 DKKEWNINTSKKEY
-588 INTQLGASPQFRIME
+588 INTQLWASPQFRIME

>member
-1 MGIESKNVIDIP
+1 MSI
-13 ETKVNKPSEQDT
+13 ETKNNLDSQEQKINKPKKTEQET
-25 KKAVENVKQNISR
+25 QKAVENVKKGIDK
-38 AKEAHKA
+38 AKEARNM
-45 GDIEAQVGPILEKFG
+45 GNIETQVGPILERFG
-60 VNSNQIDKI
+60 ISEKDVNKVVNI
-69 VSSLSKMSDSKRKNF
+69 LSKSGESFKNNF
-84 IESIKFAGEVGD
+84 IKKINLFGKSGN
-96 KGLIDSELKDILN
+96 KDFI
-109 IKETKNILEKNA
+109 IKEINRLVG
-121 KNKAE
+121 NKE
-126 INQNK
+126 DS
-131 TEINQNKTE
+131 
-140 INQNKTEINQ
+140 QNKTEINQ

-182 EVINNSQTKVNN
+182 EIINISQTKVNN

-257 LANIAKEVG
+257 LASIAKEVG

-410 FFNFKDKI
+410 FLNFKEKI

>member
-1 MGIESKNVIDIP
+1 M
-13 ETKVNKPSEQDT
+13 
-25 KKAVENVKQNISR
+25 
-38 AKEAHKA
+38 
-45 GDIEAQVGPILEKFG
+45 
-60 VNSNQIDKI
+60 
-69 VSSLSKMSDSKRKNF
+69 
-84 IESIKFAGEVGD
+84 
-96 KGLIDSELKDILN
+96 
-109 IKETKNILEKNA
+109 
-121 KNKAE
+121 
-126 INQNK
+126 
-131 TEINQNKTE
+131 
-140 INQNKTEINQ
+140 
-150 NKTEINQNKTEIN
+150 
-163 QNKTE
+163 
-168 INQNKTEINQNKTK
+168 
-182 EVINNSQTKVNN
+182 
-194 EKVQENTRIEQDL
+194 
-207 QSLRKMANSLG
+207 
-218 NKPEYQAYKDV
+218 
-229 LMKYDVAD
+229 
-237 FMANKEQVLAEL
+237 
-249 KQALSPKV
+249 
-257 LANIAKEVG
+257 
-266 VNTPE
+266 
-271 YKEFKN
+271 
-277 TLISLEGGSGS
+277 SGS

-300 GAEYAKDFGKLGV
+300 GAEYAKDFWKLWV
-313 DRAGGKTDLDGNL
+313 DRAGGKTDLDWNL

-385 GSIEELQ
+385 WSIEELQ

-410 FFNFKDKI
+410 FLNFKEKI
-418 DISDLQFLRT
+418 DISDLQFLKT

-479 LDFLNKIG
+479 LDFLNKIW

-511 KLGLSDD
+511 KLWLSDD
-518 INIAEGKFGIQKQ
+518 INIAEWKFWIQKQ

-548 KMLTGTEDLPN
+548 KMLTWTEDLPN

-574 DKKEGNINTSKKEY
+574 DKKEWNINTSKKEY
-588 INTQLGASPQFRIME
+588 INTQLWASPQFRIME

>member
-1 MGIESKNVIDIP
+1 MWIEKQNSNESSEKQI
-13 ETKVNKPSEQDT
+13 NKPKRTEQET
-25 KKAVENVKQNISR
+25 QKAVDDVKQNISK
-38 AKEAHKA
+38 AKEAHKS
-45 GDIEAQVGPILEKFG
+45 GDIEAQVWPILEKFWVSEKRVDVI
-60 VNSNQIDKI
+60 VNRLSKLNDKSREVLINQIKSWNKDLVNKI
-69 VSSLSKMSDSKRKNF
+69 VDRLAP
-84 IESIKFAGEVGD
+84 EG
-96 KGLIDSELKDILN
+96 N
-109 IKETKNILEKNA
+109 I
-121 KNKAE
+121 NKE

-140 INQNKTEINQ
+140 
-150 NKTEINQNKTEIN
+150 
-163 QNKTE
+163 
-168 INQNKTEINQNKTK
+168 

-194 EKVQENTRIEQDL
+194 EKVQENTRREQDL
-207 QSLRKMANSLG
+207 QSLRKMANSLW

-257 LANIAKEVG
+257 LASIAKEVW

-277 TLISLEGGSGS
+277 TLISLEWWSGS

-300 GAEYAKDFGKLGV
+300 GAEYAKDFWKLWV
-313 DRAGGKTDLDGNL
+313 DKAGARTDLDWNL

-361 EITKK
+361 EIIKK

-385 GSIEELQ
+385 WSIEELQ

-410 FFNFKDKI
+410 FLNFKEKI

-479 LDFLNKIG
+479 LDFLNKIW

-511 KLGLSDD
+511 KLWLSDD
-518 INIAEGKFGIQKQ
+518 INIAEWKFWIQKQ

-548 KMLTGTEDLPN
+548 KMLTWTEDLPN

-574 DKKEGNINTSKKEY
+574 DKKEWNINTSKKEY
-588 INTQLGASPQFRIME
+588 INTQLWSSPQFRIME